1 MNKYEKL
8 FNDKIDSFS
17 NHEKYKELRDNA
29 DKMLM
34 LHCGEGYK
42 AIVAVDFM
50 DRIVAM
56 PLDYIKD
63 WLDGKNQLEWRKE
76 DERMVAAI
84 KGGWVDLLEQYP
96 DAEIHPISSDASEFY
111 KSFGFKIITNND
123 RTFAI
128 KQA

>member
-1 MNKYEKL
+1 MNEYEKL
-8 FNDKIDSFS
+8 FNSKIDHFS
-17 NHEKYKELRDNA
+17 KHEKYKELRDNA

-34 LHCGEGYK
+34 LHCGEGYR
-42 AIVAVDFM
+42 AVAAVDFM

-84 KGGWVDLLEQYP
+84 KGGWVDILEQYP
-96 DAEIHPISSDASEFY
+96 NAEIHPISSYDSKLYEN
-111 KSFGFKIITNND
+111 FGFKIISENN
-123 RTFAI
+123 RIFAI
-128 KQA
+128 K